1 MLILLI
7 VKDSL
12 WALTSLLS
20 CFWDTECW
28 EIPWHLNIV
37 YESHLRYSVIK
48 LTYNLYQKNGNFK
61 SSFTRVFIF
70 TEKALAWARTM
81 LLSVRAS
88 ISKLTS
94 LAFCVY

>member
-20 CFWDTECW
+20 GFRDTECW

-61 SSFTRVFIF
+61 SSFTLVFLF
-70 TEKALAWARTM
+70 LQKKRWPEPEQCSYQSELV
-81 LLSVRAS
+81 SVN
-88 ISKLTS
+88 
-94 LAFCVY
+94 